1 MAKKIKMRT
10 QLRLGDVYRK
20 LVTDELVKINHIEEL
35 RLRGGNLVVKFD
47 TYERRRYNCLSESGA
62 FDEKLLRN
70 AIKEVNKYISEVH

>member
-20 LVTDELVKINHIEEL
+20 LVTDELVKINHIEDL

-47 TYERRRYNCLSESGA
+47 TYETNKYHCLDEIGV
-62 FDEKLLRN
+62 FNEKLLRD